1 MDRFEVGDI
10 VRRSSD
16 YRNNQKYQVL
26 GVNESDVDVTQLWLR
41 PVDKATALT
50 YNADRFEKVAP
61 FFEEGETYDR
71 KSAIARALTSA
82 HEGDR
87 NRFHCLRVDTN
98 SYGIGAAY
106 GRYYRD
112 AGEDKFVL
120 EMLHDFNGWEK
131 V

>member
-10 VRRSSD
+10 VRRSSYLD
-16 YRNNQKYQVL
+16 NRKYQKYQVL

-71 KSAIARALTSA
+71 KSA

-98 SYGIGAAY
+98 SYDIGAAY

-120 EMLHDFNGWEK
+120 EMLHNFNGWEK